1 MLVIGR
7 RAVGPFRQQRQL
19 QPVVLG
25 ADDAIA
31 GEVEEDVLEL
41 RIEVTK
47 VRAKRE
53 AVDRRRRDLGLNAL
67 DRRIGRVRG
76 QLDRTEHGIGPR
88 DVALELRIFVDAAR
102 GIEVKAA
109 IEKRSEELWV
119 EKEGVRSWRTRW

>member
-1 MLVIGR
+1 MRISDGSSDVCSSDL
-7 RAVGPFRQQRQL
+7 
-19 QPVVLG
+19 PVVLG

-88 DVALELRIFVDAAR
+88 DVALELRIFVDEAR
-102 GIEVKAA
+102 EIEEIGRASCRERVCQY
-109 IEKRSEELWV
+109 V
-119 EKEGVRSWRTRW
+119 

>member
-1 MLVIGR
+1 MRVIGR

-53 AVDRRRRDLGLNAL
+53 AVDRRRRALGPNAL
-67 DRRIGRVRG
+67 DRSIGRVRG
-76 QLDRTEHGIGPR
+76 PLDRTAHGIGPR
-88 DVALELRIFVDAAR
+88 DGALAPRIYVGDA
-102 GIEVKAA
+102 
-109 IEKRSEELWV
+109 W
-119 EKEGVRSWRTRW
+119 